1 MSRELF
7 ARRVWSLRDSWT
19 ERRDLKALGSIHT
32 LDSQFEL
39 LEILY
44 RWTLESVEDIR
55 CVYGQ
60 DFDIVAGPPPA
71 LDQAVPAFS
80 VTVGGRINLTISLA
94 QRRRKDDAPWYLHMN
109 VEGDSKAGATT
120 EWRASNSAR
129 GRLQDAL
136 LTVLGAYERGR

>member
-1 MSRELF
+1 MSREVF

-19 ERRDLKALGSIHT
+19 ERRDLKALGAINT
-32 LDSQFEL
+32 LESQFEL

-44 RWTLESVEDIR
+44 RWTLESVDDIR
-55 CVYGQ
+55 TVYGQ
-60 DFDIVAGPPPA
+60 DFDISVGPPPS
-71 LDQAVPAFS
+71 LEQAAPAFS

-109 VEGDSKAGATT
+109 VEGESTPGATT

-136 LTVLGAYERGR
+136 LTVLGAYERSR